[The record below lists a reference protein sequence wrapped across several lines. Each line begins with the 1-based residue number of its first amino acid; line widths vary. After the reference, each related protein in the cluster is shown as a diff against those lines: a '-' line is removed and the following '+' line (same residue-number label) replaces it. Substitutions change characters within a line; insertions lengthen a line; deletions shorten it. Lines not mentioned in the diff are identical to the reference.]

1 VGIILKILQPKLSKK
16 IWWELFNKTFKNENT
31 VIFISNKI
39 NDEIVFKESRSF
51 AIITLYLDEILS
63 KIGSE
68 WEYCGKRDIRKIIDE
83 TYNNYFNDL
92 EEKTEDENEDF
103 YNQLRNNND
112 ETWFKHNIM
121 EMFTDL
127 TNGRKKE
134 FWYDEILKRR

>member
-1 VGIILKILQPKLSKK
+1 
-16 IWWELFNKTFKNENT
+16 LFNKTFKNENT